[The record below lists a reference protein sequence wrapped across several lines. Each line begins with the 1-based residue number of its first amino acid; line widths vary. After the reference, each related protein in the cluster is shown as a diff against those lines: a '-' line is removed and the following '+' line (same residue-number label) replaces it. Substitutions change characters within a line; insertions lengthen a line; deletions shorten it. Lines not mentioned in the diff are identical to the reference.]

1 MFSFLIYSPFNL
13 VPNSISSLSPF
24 YLSPWPPPIAVVS
37 TVWSFWVLSLYSS
50 INLSF
55 WLSLPSLKVVARGY
69 FILTFFYLRHNTPSI
84 HLSSCEF
91 AFVMGLFRL
100 AYNSPSLS
108 SPPMFHS
115 FIITSDSPSLI
126 QPFYHLHHP
135 SLVSGCLCVPHSLP
149 CCLLTVLAL
158 FNYFF
163 SFSLQL
169 FTLSYPLL
177 KRKTSHEFL
186 FICHEFRADFLKLV
200 TQ

>member
-13 VPNSISSLSPF
+13 LPNSISSLSPF
-24 YLSPWPPPIAVVS
+24 YLSPWPPPLAMVS
-37 TVWSFWVLSLYSS
+37 TEWSFWVLSLYSS

-84 HLSSCEF
+84 LLSSCEF

-100 AYNSPSLS
+100 VYSSPSLS

-126 QPFYHLHHP
+126 QPFHHLHHP
-135 SLVSGCLCVPHSLP
+135 SLVSGCLCMPHSLP
-149 CCLLTVLAL
+149 CCSLTVLAL
-158 FNYFF
+158 FIY
-163 SFSLQL
+163 
-169 FTLSYPLL
+169 
-177 KRKTSHEFL
+177 L
-186 FICHEFRADFLKLV
+186 FIFVSFPFNSLPRPVPC
-200 TQ
+200 